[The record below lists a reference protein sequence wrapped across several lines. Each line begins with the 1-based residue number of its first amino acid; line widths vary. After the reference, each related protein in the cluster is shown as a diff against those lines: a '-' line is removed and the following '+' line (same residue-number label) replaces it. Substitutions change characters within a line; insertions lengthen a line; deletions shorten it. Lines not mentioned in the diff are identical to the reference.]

1 MRLLLATL
9 SSIALAGIA
18 YGQIVSSPEQ
28 VIRRM
33 IESGSLEGHD
43 RKVIGGMGDAAAVT
57 VTKVLAGRNLSAN
70 DIDSVLVILNSSFA
84 DLRFVE
90 VVSDREPRTALFVLH
105 SLDSSTKDP
114 ELKKRIADTK
124 KYVQEQHAKSMQDS
138 PKR

>member
-70 DIDSVLVILNSSFA
+70 DIDSVLVILNSSS
-84 DLRFVE
+84 LIY
-90 VVSDREPRTALFVLH
+90 VSSRSFPIGNQGQTCSSCTLWTLPPRI
-105 SLDSSTKDP
+105 
-114 ELKKRIADTK
+114 RN
-124 KYVQEQHAKSMQDS
+124 
-138 PKR
+138 

>member
-1 MRLLLATL
+1 MKLLLATL
-9 SSIALAGIA
+9 ASMALAGIA

-33 IESGSLEGHD
+33 IESGSFEGHD